1 MRITRMR
8 PATWLLIGL
17 FAIGTLGI
25 AVCSIPI
32 MMGTGDV
39 ITQDMEFED
48 FDTVVISDAFLVQI
62 RQGDEF
68 SVKIEIDEASLAYLE
83 VSQSA
88 QQLKMGIRP
97 QLDILGNFNSV
108 HRAEIT
114 MPNLVGVSLDNASSL
129 KGEIDTG
136 DIWLSVDNASDVTL
150 MGKGQD
156 LVLRV
161 DNASSVNLGNFA
173 VQDAAITAGNA
184 SSAIVDVTG
193 RLDAE
198 VDNAS
203 SIAYYGDPMLGNTRT
218 TIFSSITARHR

>member
-1 MRITRMR
+1 MRITKMR

-97 QLDILGNFNSV
+97 HLDILGNFNSV

-156 LVLRV
+156 LALRV